1 MSGHSAA
8 VSEVRLAAIVES
20 SDDAIITK
28 DRDGVITSWNPAA
41 ERIYGYSAQE
51 AIGQPISM
59 LIPKQR
65 AGEERMILDRVLAGE
80 RVDHYE
86 SERVHKSGRLLR
98 VSLSV
103 SPLTDESGEFVGA
116 SIIAR
121 DVSALDRTREFASR
135 LHELTRALS
144 TEITRDG
151 AVRRLLEQAV
161 GGLGADAGAVG
172 LVDST
177 GKEIELAG
185 SAGYTEAGIG
195 AWQRFP
201 LDADVPMS
209 IAIRSGE
216 AIWTE
221 SADEL
226 SRRYSGLADA
236 NILFASLAVIPLAVE
251 ERPFGALALS
261 FGSEHLFPPQE
272 RTFLVTAAHQAA
284 QTLDRARVYEV
295 ERLGRQRLSFLAGA
309 SELLAGSLDPD
320 TTLRNLADLATH
332 DVADWCAIDLVEEDG
347 GLRNVATSHTDP
359 AKVRLANDL
368 RSRYPVDPDAPTG
381 VPNVIRTGE
390 SELYSEIPDELLVD
404 AAEDE
409 EHLRLMRELGLM
421 SGMVVPLEARGRVFG
436 AMTLVASDSGR
447 RFDEGDLELAED
459 LARRAALAIDN
470 SMLFHR
476 EHEAAVTLQR
486 SLLPRSLPRLS
497 GVEFAAQ
504 YEPAAAGLEVG
515 GDWYDVVVQGE
526 DRAAMT
532 IGDVAG
538 RGVQAAAVMGRVAA
552 ALRAYV
558 LDRQPPDEA
567 LHRLNRVMR
576 EQEHPEMA
584 TVLHVQL
591 DLSSGTAEYVRAG
604 HPPGLLRLPDGRI
617 ERLGGAGTPPLGVFD
632 ELEYR
637 VHTITVPPGSLLLLY
652 TDGLIERSDRDFD
665 VELEHLCAALGEAPG
680 DAGGCLRWLADRFR
694 AESIADDVAM
704 LAMSRS

>member
-1 MSGHSAA
+1 MSASSVP

-41 ERIYGYSAQE
+41 ERIYGYRAEE
-51 AIGQPISM
+51 AIGRPVSI
-59 LIPKQR
+59 LIPEHR
-65 AGEERMILDRVLAGE
+65 AGEERMILERMLAGE
-80 RVDHYE
+80 CVDHYE
-86 SERVHKSGRLLR
+86 SERVHRSGRLLR
-98 VSLSV
+98 VSLSI
-103 SPLTDESGEFVGA
+103 SPLTDEDGEFVGA
-116 SIIAR
+116 SVIAR
-121 DVSALDRTREFASR
+121 DVTASDRTPEFASR

-151 AVRRLLEQAV
+151 AVSRLLEQAV

-172 LVDST
+172 LLDST
-177 GKEIELAG
+177 GKEIELVG

-201 LDADVPMS
+201 LDAEVPMS

-226 SRRYSGLADA
+226 SRRFSGLAGA
-236 NILFASLAVIPLAVE
+236 NIMFASLAVIPLAVE

-261 FGSEHLFPPQE
+261 FGAQHQFPPQE
-272 RTFLVTAAHQAA
+272 RTFLVTASQQAA

-320 TTLRNLADLATH
+320 TTLRNLADLATQSM
-332 DVADWCAIDLVEEDG
+332 ADWCAIDLVEEDG
-347 GLRNVATSHTDP
+347 GLRNVATAHIDP

-381 VPNVIRTGE
+381 VPNVVRTGQ
-390 SELYSEIPDELLVD
+390 SELYSEIPDELLVE
-404 AAEDE
+404 AAQDE
-409 EHLRLMRELGLM
+409 EHLELMRELGLM

-436 AMTLVASDSGR
+436 AITFVASDPAR
-447 RFDEGDLELAED
+447 RFDQGDLELAED

-470 SMLFHR
+470 SMLFRR

-486 SLLPRSLPRLS
+486 SLLPRSLPQLA
-497 GVEFAAQ
+497 GVQFAAH

-515 GDWYDVVVQGE
+515 GDWYDVVAQGE
-526 DRAAMT
+526 DRATMT

-538 RGVQAAAVMGRVAA
+538 RGVQAAAVMGRMAA

-558 LDRQPPDEA
+558 LDHQPPDEA
-567 LHRLNRVMR
+567 LRRLNLVMR
-576 EQEHPEMA
+576 EPEHPQMA
-584 TVLHVQL
+584 TVLHLQL
-591 DLSSGTAEYVRAG
+591 DLSSGTATYVRAG
-604 HPPGLLRLPDGRI
+604 HPPGLLRLPDGRV

-632 ELEYR
+632 ELDYR
-637 VHTITVPPGSLLLLY
+637 VHTIFVPPGSLLLLY

-665 VELEHLCAALGEAPG
+665 VELQHLCAALAEAPG
-680 DAGGCLRWLADRFR
+680 DAAGCLRWLAERFSAKR
-694 AESIADDVAM
+694 IPDDVAM
-704 LAMSRS
+704 LAVTRS

>member
-1 MSGHSAA
+1 M
-8 VSEVRLAAIVES
+8 
-20 SDDAIITK
+20 
-28 DRDGVITSWNPAA
+28 
-41 ERIYGYSAQE
+41 
-51 AIGQPISM
+51 
-59 LIPKQR
+59 
-65 AGEERMILDRVLAGE
+65 
-80 RVDHYE
+80 
-86 SERVHKSGRLLR
+86 
-98 VSLSV
+98 
-103 SPLTDESGEFVGA
+103 
-116 SIIAR
+116 
-121 DVSALDRTREFASR
+121 DRTREFAAR

-177 GKEIELAG
+177 GKEIELVG

-201 LDADVPMS
+201 VDADVPMS
-209 IAIRSGE
+209 IAIRTGE

-226 SRRYSGLADA
+226 NRRYSGLADA

-251 ERPFGALALS
+251 EKPFGALALS
-261 FGSEHLFPPQE
+261 FGSQHRFPPQE
-272 RTFLVTAAHQAA
+272 RTFLVTAAQQAA
-284 QTLDRARVYEV
+284 HTLDRARVYEV

-347 GLRNVATSHTDP
+347 GLRNVATAHTDP

-381 VPNVIRTGE
+381 VPNVIRTAQ
-390 SELYSEIPDELLVD
+390 SELYSEIPDELLVE
-404 AAEDE
+404 AAKDE
-409 EHLRLMRELGLM
+409 EHLKLMRELGPV
-421 SGMVVPLEARGRVFG
+421 SGMVVPLEARGKVLG

-447 RFDEGDLELAED
+447 RFDQGDLELAED

-486 SLLPRSLPRLS
+486 SMLPRSLPTLP
-497 GVEFAAQ
+497 GVEFAAH
-504 YEPAAAGLEVG
+504 YEPAAVGLEVG
-515 GDWYDVVVQGE
+515 GDWYDVVVHGE
-526 DRAAMT
+526 DWAAMT

-538 RGVQAAAVMGRVAA
+538 RGVQAAGVMGRVAA

-567 LHRLNRVMR
+567 LRRLNRVMR
-576 EQEHPEMA
+576 EPEHPQMA
-584 TVLHVQL
+584 TALHVQL
-591 DLSSGTAEYVRAG
+591 DLSSGTAAYVRAG
-604 HPPGLLRLPDGRI
+604 HPPALLRLPDGRI

-637 VHTITVPPGSLLLLY
+637 VHTISVPAGSLLLLY

-665 VELEHLCAALGEAPG
+665 VELEHLSAALGEAPG
-680 DAGGCLRWLADRFR
+680 DAAGCLRWLADRYR
-694 AESIADDVAM
+694 AESIPDDVAM

>member
-1 MSGHSAA
+1 MTGPSTR

-20 SDDAIITK
+20 SDDAIIAK
-28 DRDGVITSWNPAA
+28 DRDGIITSWNPAA
-41 ERIYGYSAQE
+41 ERIYGYRAEE
-51 AIGQPISM
+51 AIGQPIAI
-59 LIPKQR
+59 LIPEHR

-86 SERVHKSGRLLR
+86 SERVHSSGRLLR

-103 SPLTDESGEFVGA
+103 SPLSDESGEFVGA
-116 SIIAR
+116 SVIAR
-121 DVSALDRTREFASR
+121 DVTALDRTREFASR

-144 TEITRDG
+144 AEITRDG

-172 LVDST
+172 MVDSS
-177 GKEIELAG
+177 GKEIELIG
-185 SAGYTEAGIG
+185 SAGYTEAGVG

-209 IAIRSGE
+209 IAIRTGD

-221 SADEL
+221 SSDEL
-226 SRRYSGLADA
+226 SRRYSGLAEA
-236 NILFASLAVIPLAVE
+236 NIMFASLAVIPLAVE

-261 FGSEHLFPPQE
+261 FGSQHEFAPQE
-272 RTFLVTAAHQAA
+272 RTFLVTAAQQAA
-284 QTLDRARVYEV
+284 QTLDRARVYEG

-332 DVADWCAIDLVEEDG
+332 EVADWCAIDLVDQDG
-347 GLRNVATSHTDP
+347 TLRNVATSHTDP

-368 RSRYPVDPDAPTG
+368 RTRYPVDPDSPTG
-381 VPNVIRTGE
+381 VPNVVRTGN
-390 SELYSEIPDELLVD
+390 SELYPEIPDQLLVE

-409 EHLRLMRELGLM
+409 EHLKLMRELGLV
-421 SGMVVPLEARGRVFG
+421 SGMTVPLEARGRVLG
-436 AMTLVASDSGR
+436 AITFVASDSGR
-447 RFDEGDLELAED
+447 RFDLGDLELAED

-470 SMLFHR
+470 SMIFRR
-476 EHEAAVTLQR
+476 EHDAAVTLQR
-486 SLLPRSLPRLS
+486 SLLPRSLPTLS
-497 GVEFAAQ
+497 GVEFAAY
-504 YEPAAAGLEVG
+504 YEPAAVGLEVG
-515 GDWYDVVVQGE
+515 GDWYDVVVQDE
-526 DRAAMT
+526 HRAAMT

-538 RGVQAAAVMGRVAA
+538 RGVEAAAVMGRVAA

-567 LHRLNRVMR
+567 LRRLNRVMR
-576 EQEHPEMA
+576 EPEHPQMA

-591 DLSSGTAEYVRAG
+591 DLSSGTAAYVRAG

-617 ERLGGAGTPPLGVFD
+617 ERLEGEGTPPLGVFD
-632 ELEYR
+632 ELDYR
-637 VHTITVPPGSLLLLY
+637 VHTINVPPGSLLVLY

-680 DAGGCLRWLADRFR
+680 DPAGCLRWLAERFS
-694 AESIADDVAM
+694 AESIPDDVAM